1 MSISLSESTR
11 FTPFYHLMP
20 YRIIDRSIYY
30 KLYKVAGF
38 YFENS
43 PTTSLGA
50 QLYRRHTISIH
61 GWITKTDKIAA
72 KKWEFFN
79 VYSKHRKS
87 MESVGYFRK
96 LAELPEMFYQL
107 DLILQRP
114 RDNKIK
120 QDLTKLVQ
128 LVTRKSTDR
137 TICYKYVQYLIELDA
152 VNAIL
157 EK

>member
-1 MSISLSESTR
+1 
-11 FTPFYHLMP
+11 MP

-72 KKWEFFN
+72 KK
-79 VYSKHRKS
+79 
-87 MESVGYFRK
+87 
-96 LAELPEMFYQL
+96 
-107 DLILQRP
+107 
-114 RDNKIK
+114 
-120 QDLTKLVQ
+120 
-128 LVTRKSTDR
+128 
-137 TICYKYVQYLIELDA
+137 
-152 VNAIL
+152 
-157 EK
+157 

>member
-1 MSISLSESTR
+1 MTVKGMSISLSESTR

-30 KLYKVAGF
+30 KLYNVAGF

-72 KKWEFFN
+72 KK
-79 VYSKHRKS
+79 
-87 MESVGYFRK
+87 
-96 LAELPEMFYQL
+96 
-107 DLILQRP
+107 
-114 RDNKIK
+114 
-120 QDLTKLVQ
+120 
-128 LVTRKSTDR
+128 
-137 TICYKYVQYLIELDA
+137 
-152 VNAIL
+152 
-157 EK
+157 